1 MARKKAAREASGQQQ
16 KQVAR
21 AAEQRMFNVCN
32 TFNEIQ
38 SGPNPLTQAE
48 IEKLIAKRP
57 DVYGVLRAC
66 SRRRS

>member
-1 MARKKAAREASGQQQ
+1 MARKKQPSREASGQKQ

-38 SGPNPLTQAE
+38 TGPNPLTQAE

-57 DVYGVLRAC
+57 DVYGVLHAC
-66 SRRRS
+66 ARKR